1 MKRFLL
7 GFAAGLA
14 VVVLANVAGFAD
26 IRIAGLFS
34 NDESNAPV
42 APHDLV
48 IGAERFG
55 SLRVILS
62 ARGAAVGDIE
72 VDVGERPGGKMAVD
86 ITDKGGVAFFERMPV
101 GRFVIFFNDA
111 TYPQNFERV
120 PSLVPVE
127 ITEGEVAE
135 RIIEL
140 TER

>member
-1 MKRFLL
+1 
-7 GFAAGLA
+7 
-14 VVVLANVAGFAD
+14 
-26 IRIAGLFS
+26 
-34 NDESNAPV
+34 
-42 APHDLV
+42 
-48 IGAERFG
+48 
-55 SLRVILS
+55 
-62 ARGAAVGDIE
+62 
-72 VDVGERPGGKMAVD
+72 MAVD